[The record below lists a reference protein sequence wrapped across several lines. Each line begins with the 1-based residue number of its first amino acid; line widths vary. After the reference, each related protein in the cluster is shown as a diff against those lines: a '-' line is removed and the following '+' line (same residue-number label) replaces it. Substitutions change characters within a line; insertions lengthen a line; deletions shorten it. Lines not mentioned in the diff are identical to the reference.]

1 MNFNFTKY
9 SIVYYIL
16 FGILT
21 IGSIL
26 ALLIFGLKFGIE
38 FTGGSTMEINFT
50 NERPVNEEISK
61 ALLSFNLGEIIIQPT
76 GDKGAILK
84 FKGIDETLHQQ
95 ILLKLSELSKVE
107 ERSFEY
113 IGPSIGQELK
123 QKTMLSMFLALL
135 AITFYIAFAF
145 RKVSKP
151 ISSWKYGITSLIA
164 LFHDILITLGVFAVL
179 GKLYNVEITIPI
191 IAALLTILGFSVHD
205 TIVIFDRIRENI
217 LRKGMG
223 QFQETVNWSLNQ
235 TLGRSISTVFTT
247 LLVLLSMFFF
257 GGLTL
262 KYFSLALIIG
272 ITSGAY
278 SSIFIAGP
286 LLVSWYKWDE
296 KRSK

>member
-1 MNFNFTKY
+1 
-9 SIVYYIL
+9 
-16 FGILT
+16 
-21 IGSIL
+21 
-26 ALLIFGLKFGIE
+26 
-38 FTGGSTMEINFT
+38 MEVGFQDLRPA
-50 NERPVNEEISK
+50 NEQIQNN
-61 ALLSFNLGEIIIQPT
+61 LSQFNLGEIVVRPT
-76 GDKGAILK
+76 ENNGVILQ
-84 FKGIDETLHQQ
+84 FKGIDETVHQQ

-135 AITFYIAFAF
+135 AITLYIAFAF
-145 RKVSKP
+145 RKVSRP
-151 ISSWKYGITSLIA
+151 IASWKYGITSLIA
-164 LFHDILITLGVFAVL
+164 LFHDILIPLGVFAIL
-179 GKLYNVEITIPI
+179 GELYNIEITIPI

-223 QFQETVNWSLNQ
+223 QFEETVDWSLNQ
-235 TLGRSISTVFTT
+235 TFGRSISTVFTT
-247 LLVLLSMFFF
+247 LLVLFSIFFF
-257 GGLTL
+257 GGQTL

-286 LLVSWYKWDE
+286 LLVSWHKWGLTQHI
-296 KRSK
+296 